1 LKTAEQHGQN
11 EEAASAAGHL
21 EESGSYRTYPAPMVA
36 RRKSTG
42 ADVAANESDATERNV
57 GPEGTLRTAQAHVS

>member
-1 LKTAEQHGQN
+1 
-11 EEAASAAGHL
+11 
-21 EESGSYRTYPAPMVA
+21 MVA

-57 GPEGTLRTAQAHVS
+57 GPEGTLRTSQAHVS